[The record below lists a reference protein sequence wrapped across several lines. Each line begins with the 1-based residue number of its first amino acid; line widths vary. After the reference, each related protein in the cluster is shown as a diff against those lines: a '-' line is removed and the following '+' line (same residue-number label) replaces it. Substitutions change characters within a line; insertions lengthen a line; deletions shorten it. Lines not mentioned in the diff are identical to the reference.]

1 MPSKPL
7 RPCPYPLCPGLVASG
22 YCDAHKGAAS
32 TFGFRGTANSRGY
45 TYEWQRFRLAYLR
58 LHPLCVDCEKRG
70 IVTLATDVHH
80 INKLRF
86 APGLKY
92 DAGNLMALCS
102 DHHDERT
109 RRGE

>member
-1 MPSKPL
+1 
-7 RPCPYPLCPGLVASG
+7 
-22 YCDAHKGAAS
+22 
-32 TFGFRGTANSRGY
+32 
-45 TYEWQRFRLAYLR
+45 
-58 LHPLCVDCEKRG
+58 
-70 IVTLATDVHH
+70 VTLATDVHH